1 MSVKNE
7 NAAGSESVVLE
18 RPAAGGVYASLFE
31 KINLNPV
38 SELSA
43 LDIWQDAQAM
53 SDATADERLTAGMQ
67 VFLECLTKSGSKVEK
82 LDKNLID
89 HHIAEL
95 DYQIS
100 RQLDAV
106 MHSEEFQAVES
117 LWRGVKSLVDKTD
130 FRQNVKVELLDMSKE
145 DLRQDFEDSPEI
157 IQSGLYKQTYIDEYD
172 TPGGEPIAALISAY
186 EFDASA
192 QDVALLRNISK
203 VSAAAHMP
211 FIGSAGPK
219 FFLKDSMEEVA
230 AIKDIG
236 NYFDRAEYIKWKSFR
251 ETDDARYIGLVM
263 PRVLGRL
270 PYGPDT
276 VPVRSFNYVEE
287 VKGPD
292 HDKYLWTNASF
303 AFASNMVRSFI
314 NNGWCVQ
321 IRGPQAGGAVQDLPI
336 HLYDLGTGNQVKI
349 PSEVMIPETREFEF
363 ANLGFIP
370 LSYYKNRDYSCFFSA
385 NSTQKPAL
393 YDTADEVNSQGL
405 SFNPAFLRAI
415 NQLSQLSDILF
426 TDGSQGISFEL
437 QARPVPQVV
446 ETQLTIDGQ
455 PLHYFNQMA
464 DWQSFRWP
472 GETYKPGTMLTW
484 TTVNAGA
491 RLFGDY
497 SGTWGFIRWL
507 DQGKRQQ
514 LDRSQWMMSFTAPD
528 GRTLQWVLRSQL
540 GKGPLA
546 LLDLRGFTLP
556 DQIFSVDSAATA
568 QALMASAGNSDMD
581 GGE

>member
-1 MSVKNE
+1 MPVNSE
-7 NAAGSESVVLE
+7 TNAAQGQTTLLE
-18 RPAAGGVYASLFE
+18 GNAPEGVYASLFE
-31 KINLNPV
+31 KINLKPV
-38 SELSA
+38 SEMSA

-157 IQSGLYKQTYIDEYD
+157 IQSGLYKHTYIDEYD

-211 FIGSAGPK
+211 FNGSAGPK

-303 AFASNMVRSFI
+303 AFAANMVRSFI

-336 HLYDLGTGNQVKI
+336 HLYDLGTGRLPPDWNLAYSRKLTQQAQ
-349 PSEVMIPETREFEF
+349 ELWPEQ
-363 ANLGFIP
+363 AKP
-370 LSYYKNRDYSCFFSA
+370 LAKKWQQRLNA
-385 NSTQKPAL
+385 AAL
-393 YDTADEVNSQGL
+393 PTEQLDGWHQGMMKL
-405 SFNPAFLRAI
+405 K
-415 NQLSQLSDILF
+415 QLSDRLNGLDEQKGKYMTVSELKSVVF
-426 TDGSQGISFEL
+426 STMQSFNKSVPAEEQMRVLL
-437 QARPVPQVV
+437 QNPEREPLPAAARAQL
-446 ETQLTIDGQ
+446 EMHLKQLTARYAEIQ
-455 PLHYFNQMA
+455 ENA
-464 DWQSFRWP
+464 ESP
-472 GETYKPGTMLTW
+472 G
-484 TTVNAGA
+484 A
-491 RLFGDY
+491 
-497 SGTWGFIRWL
+497 
-507 DQGKRQQ
+507 
-514 LDRSQWMMSFTAPD
+514 
-528 GRTLQWVLRSQL
+528 
-540 GKGPLA
+540 
-546 LLDLRGFTLP
+546 
-556 DQIFSVDSAATA
+556 
-568 QALMASAGNSDMD
+568 
-581 GGE
+581 